1 MKHALRLSLPFA
13 AALFLA
19 GCAAS
24 PEERLAR
31 AEKAYGAHDYSAAR
45 IDLSSIV
52 QEAPENARALELLA
66 RTYIALS
73 DPIAVNGILERLGR
87 LGKLP
92 QDAGVLRGNVDL
104 MMGRY
109 DAAVAA
115 VANDGTAEAWRVR
128 ALAHIGK
135 GEMDQAAEAFAAGEK
150 APGSKARLL
159 ADYANFQLEAGNLGE
174 ARRLADLAARERP
187 RPLNS
192 YLTSADL
199 LASNNELGKALA
211 VFEAGLKDYPESRAA
226 LLGKIKVLDAL
237 GRTEEVRPLVA
248 RNLSA
253 NPEDPDLIYFD
264 ARLDALD
271 GKWQKVREKL
281 QARED
286 SLAQQPLANALY
298 AKALL
303 ELGQGEQARVRLASQ
318 LLREPGNR
326 QVRVFLGETELA
338 LGDAAGAVETL
349 APFAKLQ
356 GATGEE
362 LSLLAKAYKQS
373 DNPQATAMAQ
383 KAREAAGTKLLSR
396 LASADKAI
404 RGTDWQTA
412 IREYETIL
420 KQTDG
425 RNVLVLN
432 NLAFAYSKIGDTA
445 KALDYAERALKLA
458 PGNPSVMDTMGWL
471 LHQSGKDRQRAL
483 ALLREAARK
492 APGNATIARHLEE
505 VERG

>member
-1 MKHALRLSLPFA
+1 MKHAIRLSLPFA

-19 GCAAS
+19 GCGAS

-31 AEKAYGAHDYSAAR
+31 AEKAYGAHDYSSAR
-45 IDLSSIV
+45 VDLSSIV
-52 QEAPENARALELLA
+52 QEAPENAQALELLA

-73 DPIAVNGILERLGR
+73 DPVSADGMLERLGR
-87 LGKLP
+87 LGRLP
-92 QDAGVLRGNVDL
+92 QDAAILRGNVDL
-104 MMGRY
+104 MLGRY

-115 VANDGTAEAWRVR
+115 VAKDRTAEAWRVR

-135 GEMDQAAEAFAAGEK
+135 GEMDKAAEAFAAGEK
-150 APGSKARLL
+150 AAGSRARLL
-159 ADYANFQLEAGNLGE
+159 ADYANFRLEAGDLAE
-174 ARRLADLAARERP
+174 ARRLADLAAREKP

-237 GRTEEVRPLVA
+237 GRTDEVRPLVA

-253 NPEDPDLIYFD
+253 NPDDPDLIYYD
-264 ARLDALD
+264 ARLDAVD

-286 SLAQQPLANALY
+286 SLAQHPPANALY

-326 QVRVFLGETELA
+326 QVRVLLGGTELA
-338 LGDAAGAVETL
+338 LGDAASAVETL
-349 APFAKLQ
+349 APLAQVQ

-362 LSLLAKAYKQS
+362 LGLLARAYQQS
-373 DNPQATAMAQ
+373 GNPQATAMAQ
-383 KAREAAGTKLLSR
+383 KAREVAGTKLLAR

-404 RGTDWQTA
+404 RGQDWRTA
-412 IREYETIL
+412 IHEYETIL

-432 NLAFAYSKIGDTA
+432 NLAFAYSKTGDRA
-445 KALDYAERALKLA
+445 RALGYAERALKLA
-458 PGNPSVMDTMGWL
+458 PGNPSVMDTTGWL

-492 APGNATIARHLEE
+492 APGNATIARHLQE
-505 VERG
+505 VEQG